1 MSALAALL
9 RGQEIADVYADSEVT
24 YLMLANGTQVTI
36 KGLVV
41 VQPAQGN
48 EILRKHLSSQRTL
61 ESPTG

>member
-9 RGQEIADVYADSEVT
+9 RGSQIVDVYADSEVT

-48 EILRKHLSSQRTL
+48 LALPQHLASQRTL
-61 ESPTG
+61 ESQA

>member
-9 RGQEIADVYADSEVT
+9 RGNLIADVYADAEVT

-48 EILRKHLSSQRTL
+48 TTLQKHLASL
-61 ESPTG
+61 ESQA